1 MLLLLKKKK
10 RKETGL
16 PNCLIDRRS
25 YITNDPNVSCCP
37 VESTTTQMVQVPF
50 SFPLRPRQPAK
61 KKRAKKIYIRERKV
75 IIYIHTSA
83 QEIGRR
89 RREKGCVYLYYYIDA
104 KTVRMGASFFLSLSL
119 SLLSL
124 CFLLFYFF
132 AQNGSEK

>member
-1 MLLLLKKKK
+1 
-10 RKETGL
+10 
-16 PNCLIDRRS
+16 
-25 YITNDPNVSCCP
+25 
-37 VESTTTQMVQVPF
+37 MVQVPF

-104 KTVRMGASFFLSLSL
+104 KTVRMGASFFSLSLSL
-119 SLLSL
+119 SCLYVFFSFIFSHKMGPRSRGENVSSPASTKLLTHL
-124 CFLLFYFF
+124 KAIC
-132 AQNGSEK
+132 NNM

>member
-1 MLLLLKKKK
+1 
-10 RKETGL
+10 
-16 PNCLIDRRS
+16 
-25 YITNDPNVSCCP
+25 
-37 VESTTTQMVQVPF
+37 VQVPF

-104 KTVRMGASFFLSLSL
+104 KTVRMGASFFSLSLSL
-119 SLLSL
+119 SLVFMFSS
-124 CFLLFYFF
+124 LLFFRTKWVREVEGRTSQAPHQQSF
-132 AQNGSEK
+132 